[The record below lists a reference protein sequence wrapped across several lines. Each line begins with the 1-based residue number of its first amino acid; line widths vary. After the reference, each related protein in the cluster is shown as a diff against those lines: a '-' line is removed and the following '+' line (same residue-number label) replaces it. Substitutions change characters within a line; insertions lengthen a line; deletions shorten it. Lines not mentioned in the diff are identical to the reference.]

1 MTTLMKLINL
11 GSRTPQ
17 DVPNVRFRPALI
29 DHLLELAAFLLV
41 LANWIYILYSYRTSG
56 GDILSEFYEAG
67 GTALFLFVLLGIG
80 GYLPSRS
87 INFPFRVGRHNVAF
101 QYVLA
106 LRLVRV
112 VNIILCT
119 QFLFITL
126 SIRHAWANVGAT
138 ICLVLLFVAFA
149 GYMVLAWRHR

>member
-1 MTTLMKLINL
+1 MKLINL
-11 GSRTPQ
+11 GSRVPQ

-56 GDILSEFYEAG
+56 GNISSEFYEAG

-80 GYLPSRS
+80 GYLPSR
-87 INFPFRVGRHNVAF
+87 PLTFRFRGGRANVAF
-101 QYVLA
+101 QHGLA
-106 LRLVRV
+106 LRLVPAGT
-112 VNIILCT
+112 IILCT
-119 QFLFITL
+119 HILFITP
-126 SIRHAWANVGAT
+126 SILHSWANVGAT